1 MCACFSHHRCKR
13 HIHPQLS
20 SMETLD
26 LDCSRLF
33 KINFAID
40 FCTNRSV
47 VFVPSTVS
55 SADCT
60 EKMDAATVKPLTEL
74 WTNIL
79 KPQQHFGC
87 PHVDLVRHKGIHCQ
101 NNTLLQHLFF
111 FKWDHQWLNANNW
124 DHQLIR
130 KVFIEVVLKT
140 LLFRAYSPW
149 WGEDIEGKKK
159 MFQCLDKSES
169 V

>member
-1 MCACFSHHRCKR
+1 MFYIHSLPSLIEPILKQYSPSVVFVIRALTVEYCMCACFSHHRCKR
-13 HIHPQLS
+13 NIHPQLS

-87 PHVDLVRHKGIHCQ
+87 PHVNLCRSCQAQRHPLPKQ
-101 NNTLLQHLFF
+101 
-111 FKWDHQWLNANNW
+111 
-124 DHQLIR
+124 
-130 KVFIEVVLKT
+130 
-140 LLFRAYSPW
+140 YSASTS
-149 WGEDIEGKKK
+149 I
-159 MFQCLDKSES
+159 FL
-169 V
+169 